1 MRPLRSADR
10 IRLAGS
16 ALIDSLESLCYPHN
30 TASRK
35 ERRSMPQGKFVRT
48 LIIFLL
54 LCLAPRIGY
63 GQTRT
68 KMVFGYASMSSVVTT
83 LWVAQEKGFFAKNG
97 IDVQTVFIPG
107 SPTLIASIRTP
118 LTLELLQRSP
128 RCRIYCER
136 SGRST
141 PDHDNSAAPSQQMA
155 LRAIKSRSY
164 SHACEWEPL
173 REYTWADRSAA
184 HAVRRRP

>member
-1 MRPLRSADR
+1 MRSLRSADR

-83 LWVAQEKGFFAKNG
+83 LWVAQEKGFFAK
-97 IDVQTVFIPG
+97 T
-107 SPTLIASIRTP
+107 AS
-118 LTLELLQRSP
+118 
-128 RCRIYCER
+128 
-136 SGRST
+136 
-141 PDHDNSAAPSQQMA
+141 D
-155 LRAIKSRSY
+155 
-164 SHACEWEPL
+164 
-173 REYTWADRSAA
+173 
-184 HAVRRRP
+184 VRRGVFPALPLF